1 VVDALAAADV
11 LGTGTGVALADTD
24 GDGAGTEVVGVHM
37 TISSD
42 ASVAR
47 ETAR

>member
-1 VVDALAAADV
+1 V

-24 GDGAGTEVVGVHM
+24 GDDVGTEIAGPHV

-42 ASVAR
+42 ASVAS
-47 ETAR
+47 EAAR